1 MQQLDQ
7 LKIPQ
12 HTWDAIFLYRI
23 LGFNCMEQPPSLSY
37 ENLFKVGFTNN
48 LPRRI
53 FTSVKN
59 KNKKKKK
66 SQKIKLK
73 KHFEQPKFYFEK
85 SVTAIEAALENL
97 AKPHE
102 HNQLHKY
109 RKPKHASQL
118 KN

>member
-1 MQQLDQ
+1 MKIFSKLDSLIIFPEEFSQ
-7 LKIPQ
+7 VLK
-12 HTWDAIFLYRI
+12 T
-23 LGFNCMEQPPSLSY
+23 
-37 ENLFKVGFTNN
+37 KT
-48 LPRRI
+48 
-53 FTSVKN
+53 
-59 KNKKKKK
+59 KKKK